1 LAQIQQLFDSNPANF
16 QVGHQL
22 YSTYAATKNTNAAI
36 AVLDK
41 LAGVPTADLRTLLA
55 AVQGYEQMGQPAKR
69 QLVLGRVVQAAS
81 QVIVNTNSTVDE
93 LRMSAQAFNMTG
105 QMAALEQAMLKLSAK
120 LPDSPETWYDLAGIQ
135 AVLQK
140 TNECLVSLGQA
151 VNLSNSRRTTNAEAA
166 DLKTMAQRDL
176 RFAKLKMMP
185 GYVKMIAP

>member
-1 LAQIQQLFDSNPANF
+1 
-16 QVGHQL
+16 
-22 YSTYAATKNTNAAI
+22 
-36 AVLDK
+36 
-41 LAGVPTADLRTLLA
+41 
-55 AVQGYEQMGQPAKR
+55 
-69 QLVLGRVVQAAS
+69 
-81 QVIVNTNSTVDE
+81 
-93 LRMSAQAFNMTG
+93 MSAQAFNMTG